1 VFVGSQGADLADP
14 RTVQPI
20 ARQINVHAGIN
31 LGKLQALGSAGAPR
45 LDPRRA
51 LYTDPRRIERV
62 AERVRLDEAYYRRLY
77 GEEPSARPLLDHWRA
92 PSDRTRTAL
101 VETVTGQGRAL
112 LEALVHGDGIHDPR
126 ASYWLGGLTM
136 TRLVPWIG
144 ALLLDPGTSPEE
156 RARVEAVAALF
167 ATVLWDD
174 DLVPLFEGHGLHLGT
189 ENMPVQQ
196 REYRS
201 QYALLLGHH
210 PRFRTWADRVAAG
223 AADRVRAVVD
233 ETGAHMSSSHYV
245 VASMGPLL
253 TTLQQLKAA
262 GVDLFRTE
270 ARLARF
276 AEFYLNLLT
285 PPEPRFGGRRKLIA
299 VGDGATEASE
309 LFGQLGTAFADSNP
323 RLSGRLIGAWRD
335 SGSPHAGFHGTTV
348 LKINDSLP
356 PRNVALGS
364 ASFPGWYSVVRSE
377 SGTPRETAVW
387 LVHGTTYRDHYHAD
401 NGGVVVYAL
410 GSPVSLDWGS
420 TYSPRAAG
428 GVMHSLVLPEHLF
441 GYPWDRHGPALDAGP
456 RWSVS
461 GPPRFAAFPRS
472 AHAAARF
479 DLAGHAWMR
488 EVDLVHVEP
497 DHPVIRIRDRVV
509 SPHPEDRSV
518 LSLNLAAWGPVET
531 PVGALIPAPVD
542 PTRAELPSAGPVFPL
557 APGWTRL
564 GFTGQWL
571 VDWDLLVWTPD
582 GAQAHVGEWAHAWH
596 PGREAAEFREA
607 QGRPF
612 EERQQVLRVLG
623 SGAFDA
629 VLLPRRKGTVRDRW
643 TVRQVGATTEL
654 VRADSRLRL
663 TGSGHALLSGS
674 RTIVTATTSEPLE
687 FQGIRVAGGPM
698 EVDLE
703 GDAVLVTIHGEAGR
717 RSLELP
723 EDCRLEGRPPGPGG
737 AWILE
742 YGGGPPSRLAGRCGE
757 TRRAGG

>member
-1 VFVGSQGADLADP
+1 
-14 RTVQPI
+14 
-20 ARQINVHAGIN
+20 
-31 LGKLQALGSAGAPR
+31 
-45 LDPRRA
+45 
-51 LYTDPRRIERV
+51 
-62 AERVRLDEAYYRRLY
+62 
-77 GEEPSARPLLDHWRA
+77 
-92 PSDRTRTAL
+92 
-101 VETVTGQGRAL
+101 
-112 LEALVHGDGIHDPR
+112 
-126 ASYWLGGLTM
+126 
-136 TRLVPWIG
+136 
-144 ALLLDPGTSPEE
+144 
-156 RARVEAVAALF
+156 
-167 ATVLWDD
+167 
-174 DLVPLFEGHGLHLGT
+174 VPLFEGHGLHLGT

-210 PRFRTWADRVAAG
+210 PRFRAWADRVAAD

-233 ETGAHMSSSHYV
+233 ETGAHMSSTHYV
-245 VASMGPLL
+245 VASMGPLV
-253 TTLQQLKAA
+253 TTLQQLRAA

-270 ARLARF
+270 ARLTRF

-309 LFGQLGTAFADSNP
+309 LFGQLGTGFADSNP
-323 RLSGRLIGAWRD
+323 PLSGRLMGAWRD
-335 SGSPHAGFHGTTV
+335 SGAPHGSFHGTTV
-348 LKINDSLP
+348 LKIDDSLP

-364 ASFPGWYSVVRSE
+364 ASFPGWYSVARSE

-410 GSPVSLDWGS
+410 GGPVSLDWGS
-420 TYSPRAAG
+420 MYSPRAAG
-428 GVMHSLVLPEHLF
+428 GVMHSVVLPERLF
-441 GYPWDRHGPALDAGP
+441 GHPWDRAGPALDAGP

-461 GPPRFAAFPRS
+461 GSPRFAAFPRS
-472 AHAAARF
+472 AHVAARF
-479 DLAGHAWMR
+479 DLAGHAWTR
-488 EVDLVHVEP
+488 KVDLVHVEP
-497 DHPVIRIRDRVV
+497 GHPVIRIRDRVA

-518 LSLNLAAWGPVET
+518 LSLNLAAQGPVET
-531 PVGALIPAPVD
+531 PVGALLPGAVD
-542 PTRAELPSAGPVFPL
+542 PTRGELPSAGPVFPL

-571 VDWDLLVWTPD
+571 VDWDLLVWTPG
-582 GAQAHVGEWAHAWH
+582 GALAHVGEWAHVWH
-596 PGREAAEFREA
+596 PGREAAEFRET

-612 EERQQVLRVLG
+612 EERQRILRVLG

-629 VLLPRRKGTVRDRW
+629 VLLPRRKGTVGDRW
-643 TVRQVGATTEL
+643 TVREVGATTEL

-663 TGSGHALLSGS
+663 AASGHALLSGS
-674 RTIVTATTSEPLE
+674 RTLVTATASEPLE

-723 EDCRLEGRPPGPGG
+723 EGCRLEGRSPGPGG
-737 AWILE
+737 TWILD
-742 YGGGPPSRLAGRCGE
+742 YAGGAPSRLVGRCGE
-757 TRRAGG
+757 TRLEGPV